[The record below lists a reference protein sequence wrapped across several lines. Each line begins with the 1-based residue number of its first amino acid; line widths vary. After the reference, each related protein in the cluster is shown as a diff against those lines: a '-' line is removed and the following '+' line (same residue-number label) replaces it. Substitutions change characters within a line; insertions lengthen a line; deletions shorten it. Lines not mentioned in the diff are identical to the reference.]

1 MGSWEPSPE
10 IHAQALRFITRLSE
24 EQRTDW
30 EERAAIMEY
39 DGGPSREAAEVLAAR
54 EIRSSIID
62 RMQQLGQQMEAG

>member
-1 MGSWEPSPE
+1 MSWQPSPE
-10 IHAQALRFITRLSE
+10 AHAQALRFVTRLTA

-39 DGGPSREAAEVLAAR
+39 DGGLSREAAEVLAAR

-62 RMQQLGQQMEAG
+62 RMQQLGQEAE